1 MIENEQQLRQT
12 QEALRD
18 LETSLAALNRQKSA
32 IHPDRYML
40 MAEPVAEHIRRLRA
54 EIDSYIGITNVPVG
68 ATPEAES
75 GT

>member
-1 MIENEQQLRQT
+1 MIENEQQLRRT

-32 IHPDRYML
+32 IHPERFAL

-54 EIDSYIGITNVPVG
+54 EIDSFIGMTDVAVG
-68 ATPEAES
+68 ATPQGES
-75 GT
+75 SR

>member
-12 QEALRD
+12 PEALRD

-40 MAEPVAEHIRRLRA
+40 MAEPVVEHIRRLRA
-54 EIDSYIGITNVPVG
+54 EIDSFIGMTDVAVG
-68 ATPEAES
+68 AVPQAES
-75 GT
+75 SK

>member
-32 IHPDRYML
+32 IHPERFAL

-54 EIDSYIGITNVPVG
+54 EIDSFIGMTDVAVG
-68 ATPEAES
+68 ATPQGES
-75 GT
+75 SR